1 MDSRSCVPNN
11 LHLVCS
17 QHMIQVDLP
26 SVQNWINLFETARS
40 LSSEKIFLKD
50 KRWCYRK
57 REAKKRSTVKAVN
70 VGVNHI
76 SWRQLHNGLVL
87 AWTLIYL
94 TLRIRKKTA
103 RDDNKKNKTE
113 NGSVSKRQQKFHKIW
128 WGRFVTFVQ
137 STWLLPQSYPK
148 LPTFSKVPQSSPK
161 FPKALEKFPK
171 ATLNSQNLPKVTQSF
186 RKFLKVTRN
195 SPKASLSYSRLP

>member
-1 MDSRSCVPNN
+1 MVLPEKRSEEKI
-11 LHLVCS
+11 HS
-17 QHMIQVDLP
+17 K
-26 SVQNWINLFETARS
+26 
-40 LSSEKIFLKD
+40 SSECGCKSHKLTTASQ
-50 KRWCYRK
+50 WTC
-57 REAKKRSTVKAVN
+57 S
-70 VGVNHI
+70 GVNLDL
-76 SWRQLHNGLVL
+76 SY
-87 AWTLIYL
+87 TE
-94 TLRIRKKTA
+94 
-103 RDDNKKNKTE
+103 NKEKNSKGWQQKNKTE